1 MAAHEERLKRMR
13 TAMEAERLDALVLRL
28 PENVLLLSGFWPM
41 IGATVLVFPL
51 HGDPVCIIPACY
63 ESEATRSLWDA
74 RTFYYGYGVL
84 GAPNPAE
91 AVQSSLHASVKGKSW
106 KRVGY
111 EASFEVVAPSWN
123 TAEFL
128 VPAAQ
133 THLMLHHVFEGI
145 ELVDASAL
153 LQSQRLRK
161 TAYEAAKLRLASE
174 ISCFGLQAFERS
186 VDVGIT
192 GVELAAEVERA
203 VMVAGTQAGA
213 FRVRGFAQV
222 AVGPQESALGYRPN
236 EVSTVRPLRSG
247 DVALLELG
255 VIVDGYWADRT
266 RVRVAGGATDEQ
278 LKIFHTVVQAQEAA
292 VAAIRPGVT
301 GAHVDEGARLVIR
314 EAGYADFFPHVTGH
328 GLGFRYHES
337 SPILAPESTTK
348 LEEGNLT
355 SVEPG
360 IYMLPSGGF
369 RMEDDVLVTAS
380 GAEVLGPFPK
390 NLV

>member
-1 MAAHEERLKRMR
+1 
-13 TAMEAERLDALVLRL
+13 MEAERLDALVLRL

-51 HGDPVCIIPACY
+51 HGDPVCIIPSCY
-63 ESEATRSLWDA
+63 ASEAAKSLWDS
-74 RTFYYGYGVL
+74 RTVYYGYGVL
-84 GAPNPAE
+84 GAPDPAK
-91 AVQSSLHASVKGKSW
+91 AVQSSLHAITKGKTW

-111 EASFEVVAPSWN
+111 EANFEVVAPSWN
-123 TAEFL
+123 AAEFL

-133 THLMLHHVFEGI
+133 THSMLHHVLEGI
-145 ELVDASAL
+145 ELVDASSL

-161 TAYEAAKLRLASE
+161 TGFEAAKLRLASE
-174 ISCFGLQAFERS
+174 ISCFGLQAFDRL
-186 VDVGIT
+186 VDVGVT

-203 VMVAGTQAGA
+203 VMVAGAQDGA

-236 EVSTVRPLRSG
+236 EVSTVCALRSG
-247 DVALLELG
+247 DAALLELG

-266 RVRVAGGATDEQ
+266 RVRVAGQATDEQ
-278 LKIFHTVVQAQEAA
+278 LKIFNTVVQAQEAA
-292 VAAIRPGVT
+292 VGEIRPGVT
-301 GAHVDEGARLVIR
+301 GAHVDEAARSVIR
-314 EAGYADFFPHVTGH
+314 EAGYAEFFPHVTGH

-337 SPILAPESTTK
+337 SPILAPNSATM

-360 IYMLPSGGF
+360 IYLLPSGGF
-369 RMEDDVLVTAS
+369 RMEDDVLVTSS

-390 NLV
+390 KLV

>member
-1 MAAHEERLKRMR
+1 VAANEERLNRMR
-13 TAMEAERLDALVLRL
+13 KAMEAERLDALVLRL

-41 IGATVLVFPL
+41 IGATVLVYPL
-51 HGDPVCIIPACY
+51 HGDPVCILPDCY
-63 ESEATRSLWDA
+63 ENEAARSLWDA
-74 RTFYYGYGVL
+74 RTVYYGYGVL
-84 GAPNPAE
+84 GAPDPAK
-91 AVQSSLHASVKGKSW
+91 AVQSSLHAIVKGKSW

-133 THLMLHHVFEGI
+133 THSMLHDVFEGI
-145 ELVDASAL
+145 ELVDASPL

-161 TAYEAAKLRLASE
+161 TAYEAMKLRRASE
-174 ISCFGLQAFERS
+174 ISCFGLQAFVRL
-186 VDVGIT
+186 VDIGIT

-203 VMVAGTQAGA
+203 VMVAGTREGA

-247 DVALLELG
+247 DAALLELG
-255 VIVDGYWADRT
+255 VTVDGYWADRT
-266 RVRVAGGATDEQ
+266 RVRVAGQPTDEQ

-292 VAAIRPGVT
+292 VAEIRPGVT
-301 GAHVDEGARLVIR
+301 GAHVDEAARSVIR
-314 EAGYADFFPHVTGH
+314 EAGYAEFFPHVTGH

-337 SPILAPESTTK
+337 SPILAPKSATK

-360 IYMLPSGGF
+360 IYLLPSGGF

-390 NLV
+390 SLV